1 MPAPNKPVAI
11 MAAEVITQALVLR
24 KNISDYPQCLE
35 VDAATIAIGKT
46 LGTSEGD
53 SPRIRRNNDY
63 CNKYIEYGNTNK
75 TLDFKRLARK

>member
-35 VDAATIAIGKT
+35 VDAATIAIGQP
-46 LGTSEGD
+46 LAASE
-53 SPRIRRNNDY
+53 
-63 CNKYIEYGNTNK
+63 
-75 TLDFKRLARK
+75 

>member
-46 LGTSEGD
+46 LPASGESTAKNEV
-53 SPRIRRNNDY
+53 RN
-63 CNKYIEYGNTNK
+63 EM
-75 TLDFKRLARK
+75 L